1 MDPLRRC
8 TSTLLLFLLPFA
20 AFAQQESLY
29 KLKPVYTPPLQR
41 PAIEVSRAALPA
53 KAFGALPTFDG
64 EPFHLNFAPGAS
76 PGATQEDA
84 RRMLNQLLDAVG
96 WKGTADDIRL
106 IRTVRNAPANK
117 DVLEMNIKLG
127 QDRTRRSI
135 IGKFGQTNNAIEEAL
150 RESAEQLRKQATQAE
165 EVFVFEQWFKGT
177 RIENA
182 GARVVVR
189 EGVGVASLGG
199 RIFAKVNLTNTQ
211 RLDANGALRVAEE
224 YIKNVAKVENIGTA
238 RSVLLPYGEGFRH
251 AWRMEATVEGGPY
264 ELWIDAENGNV
275 LQLEPLFSYDAGRG
289 LVFNPNPNA
298 GTVEKAFEVDPPSN
312 NVYRLRLSGV
322 LDVNNNGADGVTN
335 NDVTISSQNVSEA
348 NFNVNPINGT
358 VVARTNQMNYNSR
371 FQEVNVYAW
380 VFTTRKTFLDLG
392 SQNFPSI
399 TATVNHN
406 NPCGFGI
413 NNACASGTNSLT
425 FGIGGATT
433 STSTACNQLFNS
445 AIDATVVL
453 HEFGHL
459 LNRIQV
465 NAAGGT
471 MTQSINEGM
480 ADFWACTFNNTD
492 TFGAF
497 WNNNCSAPVQNSFV
511 PRQAEP
517 QDIFPDHIIIFGDG
531 FPHSDGQIICWALWN
546 ARTELNDIN
555 ALGTFSINLNLV
567 RALASAGVGVLAGST
582 HKRVHDAYLNL
593 LQQLA
598 SRYNTSRYIH
608 KILSGFARAGIF
620 LSDRDAVIDINDD
633 YLNRNDANGPTFT
646 VWTGR
651 DYTFNANESAN
662 TANQPFNT
670 RFIVEVAND
679 EAFTV
684 NLVSSGVQTGIVSAD
699 GGRGSW
705 TLPQANWNTLRAQNQ
720 LFYRVTTRD
729 ANGGNVRTSGNP
741 GNGFLAN
748 VPVAKALINQSGE
761 CECACSASA
770 ATSSHGVA
778 LVTLLPLVGTLLW
791 RHMVKRAA

>member
-1 MDPLRRC
+1 MYPLRRC
-8 TSTLLLFLLPFA
+8 TPTFWLLLLPLV
-20 AFAQQESLY
+20 AFPQQESLY

-41 PAIEVSRAALPA
+41 PAIDVSRAALPA

-64 EPFHLNFAPGAS
+64 EPFHLNFAPEAS

-84 RRMLNQLLDAVG
+84 RRTLNQLLDAVG
-96 WKGTADDIRL
+96 WKGAADDIRFV
-106 IRTVRNAPANK
+106 RTVRNAPANK
-117 DVLEMNIKLG
+117 DVLEMNIKAG
-127 QDRTRRSI
+127 QDRTRRTI
-135 IGKFGQTNNAIEEAL
+135 IGKFGQTNKAIEEAL
-150 RESAEQLRKQATQAE
+150 RESAEQLRKQATQVE
-165 EVFVFEQWFKGT
+165 EVFVFEQRFKGT
-177 RIENA
+177 RVQNA
-182 GARVVVR
+182 GARVAVR
-189 EGVGVASLGG
+189 QGVGIASLGG
-199 RIFAKVNLTNTQ
+199 RIFVNINLTNTQ
-211 RLDANGALRVAEE
+211 RLDADGALRAAEE
-224 YIKNVAKVENIGTA
+224 YIKKVAQVDNIGSA
-238 RSVLLPYGEGFRH
+238 MPVLLPFGEGFRY
-251 AWRMEATVEGGPY
+251 AWKMEASVEGGPY
-264 ELWIDAENGNV
+264 ELWVDAENGNV

-289 LVFNPNPNA
+289 LVFNPSPNT
-298 GTVEKAFEVDPPSN
+298 GTVEKTFEVDPPSGN
-312 NVYRLRLSGV
+312 LYRLRLNGV

-358 VVARTNQMNYNSR
+358 VVARTNQANYNSR

-380 VFTTRKTFLDLG
+380 VFTTRKTYLDLG

-433 STSTACNQLFNS
+433 GTSTACNQLFNS

-497 WNNNCSAPVQNSFV
+497 WNNNCSAPVQSSSV

-517 QDIFPDHIIIFGDG
+517 QDIFPEHIINFGDG
-531 FPHSDGQIICWALWN
+531 GPHSDGQIISWALWN
-546 ARTELNDIN
+546 SRTELNDID

-567 RALASAGVGVLAGST
+567 RALASAGVGVLTGAT
-582 HKRVHDAYLNL
+582 HQRVHDAYLNL

-620 LSDRDAVIDINDD
+620 LSDRDALIDINDD
-633 YLNRNDANGPTFT
+633 YLNRNDTNGPTFT

-651 DYTFNANESAN
+651 DYTFNANGSAN

-670 RFIVEVAND
+670 RFTVEVAND

-684 NLVSSGVQTGIVSAD
+684 NLVSSGVQTGVVAAD

-705 TLPQANWNTLRAQNQ
+705 TLPQAHWNTLKAQNQ
-720 LFYRVTTRD
+720 LFYRVTTSD
-729 ANGGNVRTSGNP
+729 ANGRNVRTSGNP

-748 VPVAKALINQSGE
+748 VPVAKAMINQSGE

-770 ATSSHGVA
+770 ATSSKGVA
-778 LVTLLPLVGTLLW
+778 LVTLLPLVGALVWRRTL
-791 RHMVKRAA
+791 KRAA